1 MPQALQTTEHL
12 LLNQRVG
19 WYVGKTAAGNA
30 ALNGVV
36 IDENT
41 GQLRL
46 QTRPDIDR
54 PLVDAQGDFGGL
66 VLPISLASDRE
77 GRLYILDAATLQ
89 VKRFDPCKQI
99 FEILPALGGEGSEA
113 RRFHNPRRIAI
124 SERNDLYV
132 ADTGNRRVQVF
143 ALKGLSLRAV
153 WGPLLVIEDDSSIR
167 VRATSSRPTSENED
181 EDEYDNHEYDDEADV
196 ADVEPGELANRRGIW
211 QPWDV
216 AISNR
221 NWAYVSDYANG
232 MIHVF
237 DAWGQW
243 HTAFK
248 GDSAKDNQPD
258 LEKPTHITLDKQG
271 NLYIIQ
277 EGKTYVT
284 VLDAQGKFL
293 RRVDQPADAQ
303 SNFCPLS
310 VAVDEE
316 GNIYLCDGST
326 RRLYYYCRAAD
337 GTFATP
343 AVCQDFYCVGTSLI
357 FDKAGNPLLLDAQRK
372 KILILKTAVL
382 YQDSGKFYSDALDSE
397 IYNCQWHRVLL
408 SANIVAGTSVTV
420 DTFTSETFRSIE
432 EIQSLLPERWETN
445 QTNTQV
451 GCADWDCLVRSQPGR
466 YLWLR
471 LTLTGEGATTPTIQ
485 QIKVYFPRLSSL
497 QYLPATYSEDPDSR
511 DFLDRFLSIFDT
523 MLGEISQRITDIASN
538 FDPAS
543 APIAPMGQPQKQ
555 DFLPWLASWI
565 GLTVDRHWPEE
576 KKRQLVLQAHQLYKL
591 RGTPEGLRQHI
602 RLYMD
607 TEPYIVEHF
616 KLRRWLFL
624 DAARLGDQSA
634 LWGKRIMDRLQLDGQ
649 AQIGSF
655 QLIDSG
661 DPLRDPFFSNAHQFT
676 VFIPMRPARQQDD
689 PTQQQTLQR
698 IIEMA
703 KPAHTQGYLQLVQPR
718 FRVGIQS
725 LIGLDTVIGRYP
737 QQIVAGEDRLGYGT
751 VLGPSLN
758 DEPPTMRIGKRSLI
772 GSSTIID

>member
-1 MPQALQTTEHL
+1 MPQGPQTTEHL

-19 WYVGKTAAGNA
+19 WRAD
-30 ALNGVV
+30 ALNQVV
-36 IDENT
+36 IDGSS

-46 QTRPDIDR
+46 QTLPGIDR
-54 PLVDAQGDFGGL
+54 PLADAQGDFGGL
-66 VLPISLASDRE
+66 VLPVSIAEDST

-89 VKRFDPCKQI
+89 VKRFDPCKQV
-99 FEILPALGGEGSEA
+99 FEVLPALGGAGSEA
-113 RRFHNPRRIAI
+113 RRFLDPHRITI
-124 SERNDLYV
+124 SERNNLYV

-153 WGPLLVIEDDSSIR
+153 WGPLLVIQDESGIR
-167 VRATSSRPTSENED
+167 VQATSAWPTSESED
-181 EDEYDNHEYDDEADV
+181 EDEYDNDEYDDEADDD
-196 ADVEPGELANRRGIW
+196 ATGDVEPGELTYLHGIW

-216 AISNR
+216 AISSR

-232 MIHVF
+232 LIHVF
-237 DAWGQW
+237 DAWGKW
-243 HTAFK
+243 RTAFT
-248 GDSAKDNQPD
+248 GASDKDNQPA
-258 LEKPTHITLDKQG
+258 LQKPTHITLDKQG

-284 VLDAQGKFL
+284 VLDAQGTFL
-293 RRVDQPADAQ
+293 RRVDQPAEAQ

-310 VAVDEE
+310 VAVDEV

-337 GTFATP
+337 GTFASP
-343 AVCQDFYCVGTSLI
+343 AVCQSFYCVGTALI
-357 FDKAGNPLLLDAQRK
+357 FDKAGNPLLLDAERQK
-372 KILILKTAVL
+372 VLILKTAVL
-382 YQDSGKFYSDALDSE
+382 YEESGCYYSDALDSE

-408 SANIVAGTSVTV
+408 SANIVSGTSVTV
-420 DTFTSETFRSIE
+420 HTFTSEVEKSIE
-432 EIQSLLPERWETN
+432 EIQSLPPERW
-445 QTNTQV
+445 QTNLVNSQV
-451 GCADWDCLVRSQPGR
+451 GCTDWDCLILSQPGR

-485 QIKVYFPRLSSL
+485 QIRVYFPRSSSL
-497 QYLPATYSEDPDSR
+497 QYLPATYSEDPESR

-523 MLGEISQRITDIASN
+523 MRGRIAQQITDVARY

-543 APIAPMGQPQKQ
+543 APIAPIGQPQKQ
-555 DFLPWLASWI
+555 DFLTWLASWI
-565 GLTVDRHWPEE
+565 GLTVDRHWPDE
-576 KKRQLVLQAHQLYKL
+576 KKRQLVRQAYQLYRL

-607 TEPYIVEHF
+607 TEPYILEHF

-624 DAARLGDQSA
+624 DNARLGDQST

-661 DPLRDPFFSNAHQFT
+661 DPLRDPFYRDAHQFT
-676 VFIPMRPARQQDD
+676 VFIPISQTSQQGD

-725 LIGLDTVIGRYP
+725 LIGLDTVIGSYP
-737 QQIVAGEDRLGYGT
+737 NQTVAGEDKLGYGT
-751 VLGPSLN
+751 VLGPSPN
-758 DEPPTMRIGKRSLI
+758 DEPPTMSIGKRSRI